1 MSASPLLTSIEMP
14 HDDEYDPLVALA
26 EATKGDQA
34 SKRAKWGKGL
44 YTKRELPPVE
54 MLAASDDGQ
63 MTSRK
68 GCVGDTKSFWH
79 ARAVATSSK
88 LKREM
93 DPKQHFVT
101 FHHINTTASLL
112 VEMEQMRKEMVAMRS
127 ELATLRIESILGKRK
142 SDDR

>member
-1 MSASPLLTSIEMP
+1 MNVMYFLCEVMANVLGAVLLLWLSQ
-14 HDDEYDPLVALA
+14 LLF
-26 EATKGDQA
+26 
-34 SKRAKWGKGL
+34 
-44 YTKRELPPVE
+44 TKRELPPVE

-79 ARAVATSSK
+79 AREVATSSK